1 MKNKGYCH
9 ILKERSVE
17 TLRKGIMYFS
27 LFTLSFFTFTASA
40 QIGTWKVYPAYN
52 ISTSNI
58 VAGNRIYSIM
68 EGKLM
73 AYDIDDATI
82 TTFDWLQQLSDVT
95 VSFIRYSAEAKRII
109 IVYDNGNID
118 LLSTVDDYDVINL
131 AQLKNSTL
139 LNKDV
144 NYVQVKNQYAYI
156 CTNFGVIVVDMAKG
170 LIKESYELGLKVR
183 SCALTD
189 KNLVIGTSTGLWR
202 GPLNTNLKDKGNWT
216 QLEIYFN
223 AEHME
228 TFAGNVWIHV
238 GSYLVAMNNDEE
250 TWTTLH
256 AGTLIPTPTYMT
268 VNDGKLVIG
277 NTSKVF
283 IYESKDKVTELTGN
297 FTWNCLTARGNE
309 YWASNADNGLQSY
322 LLNNNTFELTRDK
335 IHTNSP
341 THDYSFH
348 LLLNN
353 NRLFVAGGNR
363 HYSSIYRDGTA
374 MYLDADDIW
383 HNFDSKSVISS
394 FPNERWRNVTNIA
407 IDPNN
412 SNHYYVGTTRSGIF
426 EFEEEKCIGHIG
438 LENSPLKSILPNDYY
453 PHYYVVADGLRYDDN
468 GNLWMLNCTEGKQD
482 TTVRIIRPDG
492 TWTGIPCPEIKE
504 ASTVDNIF
512 FDSRGWAWLN
522 SRRMTK
528 RGILLLNYN
537 GTIDNSKDD
546 HRVFCDKIV
555 NQDNTSYA
563 PDEFYYIN
571 EDLDGSIWV
580 CTNMGPFRITN
591 PENFAAGDLTFEQ
604 VKVSRDDGSGLAD
617 YLLSGLVTQCVAI
630 DGAGRKWFGTANNGV
645 YVVSEDCQ
653 EELAHYTTE
662 NSPLPSNNI
671 YDIAIHP
678 KNGRV
683 FFATDKGL
691 CSYWSDATESADGL
705 EKDNIYAFPNPVGP
719 DYNGPIGIRG
729 LAKDSEVKIVS
740 ATGQLIWSGTS
751 NGGTF
756 TWNGCNRFGNR
767 VASGVY
773 VVIANTPDGKE
784 AATTKITII
793 R

>member
-1 MKNKGYCH
+1 M
-9 ILKERSVE
+9 
-17 TLRKGIMYFS
+17 
-27 LFTLSFFTFTASA
+27 
-40 QIGTWKVYPAYN
+40 
-52 ISTSNI
+52 
-58 VAGNRIYSIM
+58 
-68 EGKLM
+68 
-73 AYDIDDATI
+73 
-82 TTFDWLQQLSDVT
+82 
-95 VSFIRYSAEAKRII
+95 
-109 IVYDNGNID
+109 
-118 LLSTVDDYDVINL
+118 
-131 AQLKNSTL
+131 
-139 LNKDV
+139 
-144 NYVQVKNQYAYI
+144 
-156 CTNFGVIVVDMAKG
+156 
-170 LIKESYELGLKVR
+170 
-183 SCALTD
+183 
-189 KNLVIGTSTGLWR
+189 
-202 GPLNTNLKDKGNWT
+202 
-216 QLEIYFN
+216 
-223 AEHME
+223 
-228 TFAGNVWIHV
+228 
-238 GSYLVAMNNDEE
+238 
-250 TWTTLH
+250 
-256 AGTLIPTPTYMT
+256 
-268 VNDGKLVIG
+268 
-277 NTSKVF
+277 
-283 IYESKDKVTELTGN
+283 
-297 FTWNCLTARGNE
+297 
-309 YWASNADNGLQSY
+309 
-322 LLNNNTFELTRDK
+322 
-335 IHTNSP
+335 
-341 THDYSFH
+341 
-348 LLLNN
+348 
-353 NRLFVAGGNR
+353 
-363 HYSSIYRDGTA
+363 
-374 MYLDADDIW
+374 
-383 HNFDSKSVISS
+383 
-394 FPNERWRNVTNIA
+394 
-407 IDPNN
+407 
-412 SNHYYVGTTRSGIF
+412 
-426 EFEEEKCIGHIG
+426 
-438 LENSPLKSILPNDYY
+438 
-453 PHYYVVADGLRYDDN
+453 
-468 GNLWMLNCTEGKQD
+468 
-482 TTVRIIRPDG
+482 
-492 TWTGIPCPEIKE
+492 
-504 ASTVDNIF
+504 
-512 FDSRGWAWLN
+512 
-522 SRRMTK
+522 
-528 RGILLLNYN
+528 
-537 GTIDNSKDD
+537 
-546 HRVFCDKIV
+546 FCDKIV